1 MRWSFDR
8 SNPQTELQ
16 KRNAEPSIV
25 TRSVSFEVALF
36 AMYIVFESAKHEMKT
51 KHETLLSLWESRALR
66 PGEGPPRPLPRP
78 TLPLRAR
85 CTTQVRRS
93 NNIWAPGPKAFH
105 ALDRL

>member
-1 MRWSFDR
+1 MFE
-8 SNPQTELQ
+8 PVLGTVF
-16 KRNAEPSIV
+16 AETLTAS

-85 CTTQVRRS
+85 CTTQIGLMLSLQAASARS
-93 NNIWAPGPKAFH
+93 EG
-105 ALDRL
+105 LDFGYDLAKD